1 MRKEERLSKS
11 SKAEDRDN
19 TQEMETCEDEERSSR
34 LSKSSKAED
43 RDNTQEMETCEDEER
58 RET

>member
-1 MRKEERLSKS
+1 MRDLVKVAKHKTEIILKRWRHVRMRKEERLGKS

-19 TQEMETCEDEERSSR
+19 TQEI
-34 LSKSSKAED
+34 
-43 RDNTQEMETCEDEER
+43 ETCEDEER